1 MSDVKQAFR
10 VLLASRGI
18 SIAALISIALGVGG
32 TTAMFSVVYG
42 VLLRPL
48 PYAEP
53 HRLVGLWEVHPGG
66 NAPLRGD
73 LLSRP
78 TYRAWAEH
86 ASTLDSIASYS
97 IGYVNVANAGATE
110 RPMSTTP
117 ARKTGLRP

>member
-1 MSDVKQAFR
+1 
-10 VLLASRGI
+10 
-18 SIAALISIALGVGG
+18 
-32 TTAMFSVVYG
+32 MFSVVYG

-48 PYAEP
+48 PYTEP

-86 ASTLDSIASYS
+86 ASTLDSIASFS
-97 IGYVNVANAGATE
+97 IGNFNVANAGATE
-110 RPMSTTP
+110 RLR
-117 ARKTGLRP
+117 ARG